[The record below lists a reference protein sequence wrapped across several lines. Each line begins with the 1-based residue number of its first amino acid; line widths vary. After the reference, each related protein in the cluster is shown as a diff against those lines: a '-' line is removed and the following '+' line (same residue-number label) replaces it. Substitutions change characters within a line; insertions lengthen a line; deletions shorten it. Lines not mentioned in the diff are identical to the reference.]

1 MNWRIRAWLGLT
13 EWRWRRRERWSPQ
26 TLFST
31 FSSLEHLKEITVG
44 YLKVKVA
51 LFVLNPMRCFN
62 CNEFA
67 NMSQHCRVGA
77 KCLGC
82 GKHKHEGQCEG
93 PKLCSNCNCSH
104 ASLAKDCPV
113 WKEREIQV
121 EKHISFPE
129 ARQLVEAKM
138 PTVGWK
144 VVCHCCLHQE
154 RQNLWSVRC
163 QWLGSFQTAQSGWF
177 HYLCVLL
184 VGWIHYLC
192 VLLVGWISVGRHSGF
207 LCEVEA
213 GTKCSESEK
222 GSRDS
227 ADPLKMASKGSA
239 SPT

>member
-1 MNWRIRAWLGLT
+1 M
-13 EWRWRRRERWSPQ
+13 
-26 TLFST
+26 
-31 FSSLEHLKEITVG
+31 
-44 YLKVKVA
+44 A

-67 NMSQHCRVGA
+67 NTSQHCRVGA
-77 KCLGC
+77 KCPGC

-104 ASLAKDCPV
+104 ASSAKDCPV

-138 PTVGWK
+138 PTV
-144 VVCHCCLHQE
+144 V
-154 RQNLWSVRC
+154 
-163 QWLGSFQTAQSGWF
+163 LGGKLYATAASTRRDKICGVSDVSDLGLFRLPSQDGSII
-177 HYLCVLL
+177 CVLL
-184 VGWIHYLC
+184 VGWIN
-192 VLLVGWISVGRHSGF
+192 VGWHSGF

-213 GTKCSESEK
+213 STKCSESEK

-239 SPT
+239 GPS